1 MTQAT
6 TILTSLYFRWRKIL
20 LGLQQEE
27 CGPQAPASKIRVLP
41 SFFLSGD
48 NRLGAASECFISTK
62 LSRARE
68 DHLVLWLRHMHPILA
83 RQQLAYQVAEVGNI
97 FRINF
102 DKIIKMISTF
112 SRLPVW
118 EVTIISVSINIIQ

>member
-1 MTQAT
+1 
-6 TILTSLYFRWRKIL
+6 
-20 LGLQQEE
+20 
-27 CGPQAPASKIRVLP
+27 
-41 SFFLSGD
+41 
-48 NRLGAASECFISTK
+48 
-62 LSRARE
+62 
-68 DHLVLWLRHMHPILA
+68 MHPILA

-118 EVTIISVSINIIQ
+118 EVTIITISINIIQ